1 MPPGRDDHRG
11 HRDGRRRAGRGR
23 GGGSPAQEE
32 AARPQGGG
40 DAGPRPG
47 PRPRPGPGPARPRGA
62 AGAATEARPARVPR
76 RRLCEGLQT
85 SAPPRERRRSFDAA
99 VPIAGSTTSTSG
111 ARRRP
116 SRTGSSPSPGGAS
129 WPAARAGPFNRRPRR
144 RRRRCRRAGAR
155 PTPTSSS
162 ACRQG
167 RRGRSC
173 ARPTW
178 RWRCSTTRTRTR
190 TRPRAAPSRRSRARG
205 RPSLALRL
213 KAGRRGAL
221 TYVVD
226 LASARG
232 HGRRRV
238 PVTVRSSEPGKG
250 SIGLWELTHAAR
262 KRRRG

>member
-23 GGGSPAQEE
+23 GGGSQAQEE

-40 DAGPRPG
+40 DAGPG
-47 PRPRPGPGPARPRGA
+47 PRPWPRPWPRPGPARPRGA
-62 AGAATEARPARVPR
+62 AGATEETRPARVPR
-76 RRLCEGLQT
+76 RRLSEGLQT
-85 SAPPRERRRSFDAA
+85 LPPRERRRSFDAA
-99 VPIAGSTTSTSG
+99 APIAGSTTSTSG

-129 WPAARAGPFNRRPRR
+129 WPAARAGLFNSRPRR

-162 ACRQG
+162 AYRQG

-178 RWRCSTTRTRTR
+178 RWRSSTTRTRTR

-205 RPSLALRL
+205 RPCRAPRL
-213 KAGRRGAL
+213 EAGRRGAL

-226 LASARG
+226 LAPRG
-232 HGRRRV
+232 HGRYRV
-238 PVTVRSSEPGKG
+238 PVTMRRSEPQRD
-250 SIGLWELTHAAR
+250 SIGREFR
-262 KRRRG
+262 